1 MNQNREMR
9 RHPTQAKQGRG
20 GKPPAVRQTL
30 TSGGGGLPGRGRAGG
45 ALRANWLR
53 DIISELRKVQWPTR
67 EEAWH
72 LTWVVVLVSVSV
84 GIVLGGLDTGFGWF
98 MEHTVLPH

>member
-9 RHPTQAKQGRG
+9 RHPTQAKRSGG

-30 TSGGGGLPGRGRAGG
+30 TGGGGSPGRGG

-53 DIISELRKVQWPTR
+53 DIVSELRKVQWPTR

-84 GIVLGGLDTGFGWF
+84 GVVLGGLDSGFGWF